1 MKLHIEIAK
10 HISKDLDLDYKEYLS
25 DLNYLRIF
33 ERLFLLGMSNRVIN
47 TLVCAI
53 IYSYSNSSKWI
64 DLRQDGFSINKGIL
78 EGLKADFKLEIYQQ
92 FLMLSNEDILDCIGA
107 LLDTMKSDWK
117 FITIRKMIDFHSK
130 TMMQSEPD
138 LTNTDEEKKPKV
150 RENIS
155 RTMKEAVLQRD
166 SADKLIAEIETTYV
180 GTNHRIKQDL
190 GVEFT
195 EQEINISI
203 LSWRDFIKYTVLPL
217 KNATK

>member
-33 ERLFLLGMSNRVIN
+33 ERLFLLGMSNRVVN

-78 EGLKADFKLEIYQQ
+78 EGLKADFKIEIYQQ

-180 GTNHRIKQDL
+180 GTNHRIKQDF